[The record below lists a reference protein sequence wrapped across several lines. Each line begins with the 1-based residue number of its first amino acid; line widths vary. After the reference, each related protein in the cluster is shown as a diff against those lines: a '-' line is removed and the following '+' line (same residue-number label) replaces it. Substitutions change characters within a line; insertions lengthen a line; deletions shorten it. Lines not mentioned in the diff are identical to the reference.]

1 MRGILNRV
9 IREVSMKK
17 KRLGKDLTSGGVCHK
32 ADWGKSSIVENTQCR
47 STWSMHGELPA
58 PMSR

>member
-1 MRGILNRV
+1 
-9 IREVSMKK
+9 MKK